1 MKSIAKRTAMVLILA
16 CVLLFGVLTFAIRYF
31 LYAEKWV
38 SFTGSPHL
46 YTNGRLNTG
55 EILDRDGEVLYSS
68 AKGKSYS
75 DNAQIRRATL
85 HLMGDRAGNI
95 PARVLRAYA
104 SRLTGYDKLNGT
116 GALASGG
123 GSLELTV
130 SAQVQSAALQA
141 MNGRKGAVGVY
152 NYRTGEILC
161 AMSSPSFDPLDPP
174 DLEKD
179 NQDGRY
185 DGVYIYRFFHSAYT
199 PGSIFK
205 LTTLGAALDELP
217 DLRERSFH
225 CEGSV
230 VINGETI
237 TCQKAHGDQ
246 SLKEALA
253 NSCNCAFAQITLD
266 TGKSALSEHAERI
279 GIEEVREIDGIY
291 TTKGHFDLSGADDN
305 SIAWA
310 GIGQYTD
317 LINPCQY
324 MVYMGAIA
332 AGGEAA
338 EPYLVRSASRGGRET
353 YAVHRSFTDR
363 MISTQASAT
372 LHTLMRYNVTK
383 MYSAVDIPG
392 LEVCAKS
399 GTAEVGSDANTATFA
414 GFVDSEEYPLA
425 FIVIVEEGGA
435 GSSTCAPIARA
446 VLEAC
451 VNVLDAER

>member
-16 CVLLFGVLTFAIRYF
+16 CMLLFGVLTFAIRYF

-85 HLMGDRAGNI
+85 HLMGDRVGNI

-123 GSLELTV
+123 GTLELTV
-130 SAQVQSAALQA
+130 SAQVQSVTLQA

-161 AMSSPSFDPLDPP
+161 ALSSPSFDPLDPP

-217 DLRERSFH
+217 DLKERSFH
-225 CEGSV
+225 CDGSL

-237 TCQKAHGDQ
+237 SCPKAH
-246 SLKEALA
+246 
-253 NSCNCAFAQITLD
+253 
-266 TGKSALSEHAERI
+266 
-279 GIEEVREIDGIY
+279 
-291 TTKGHFDLSGADDN
+291 
-305 SIAWA
+305 
-310 GIGQYTD
+310 
-317 LINPCQY
+317 
-324 MVYMGAIA
+324 
-332 AGGEAA
+332 
-338 EPYLVRSASRGGRET
+338 
-353 YAVHRSFTDR
+353 
-363 MISTQASAT
+363 
-372 LHTLMRYNVTK
+372 
-383 MYSAVDIPG
+383 
-392 LEVCAKS
+392 
-399 GTAEVGSDANTATFA
+399 
-414 GFVDSEEYPLA
+414 
-425 FIVIVEEGGA
+425 
-435 GSSTCAPIARA
+435 
-446 VLEAC
+446 
-451 VNVLDAER
+451 